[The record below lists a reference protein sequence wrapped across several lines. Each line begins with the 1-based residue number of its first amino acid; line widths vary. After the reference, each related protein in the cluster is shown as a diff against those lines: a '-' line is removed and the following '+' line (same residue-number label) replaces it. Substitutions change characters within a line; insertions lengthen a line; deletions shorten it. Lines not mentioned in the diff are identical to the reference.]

1 MTLDY
6 KPSEEFEVSKLQSLL
21 DFDVTTGAKEL
32 WLIQCPTSHVYKD
45 NYKAI
50 VVIRHHLAEGLK
62 DQYLT
67 IENPLELWT
76 ELKTRFNHQKTVI
89 LPKALYDWRNLR
101 VQDYKSVEEYN
112 SALFKIVSKL
122 KLCDMA
128 LKISRRVSLVRFPK
142 LEVLLETMKGKTKRK
157 LAGAAVTSSSVR
169 NSNPAQSCRRKSGQS
184 SLRHSTSNSQKS
196 VFPSSST
203 KTLMSS
209 SKRKHSEPSSSKH
222 HSSATTVPGSSDRSD
237 KSKKK
242 VKTEN

>member
-32 WLIQCPTSHVYKD
+32 WLIQCPTSHVCSEK
-45 NYKAI
+45 
-50 VVIRHHLAEGLK
+50 E
-62 DQYLT
+62 
-67 IENPLELWT
+67 
-76 ELKTRFNHQKTVI
+76 F
-89 LPKALYDWRNLR
+89 
-101 VQDYKSVEEYN
+101 
-112 SALFKIVSKL
+112 SKL
-122 KLCDMA
+122 KLCGETITDADMLEKTFSTFHTSNVVLQQQYREKGFSTYAALISCLLLAEQNNELLMMNNMA

-142 LEVLLETMKGKTKRK
+142 PEELLETMKVKTKRK

-169 NSNPAQSCRRKSGQS
+169 NSNPAQSSRRKSGQS